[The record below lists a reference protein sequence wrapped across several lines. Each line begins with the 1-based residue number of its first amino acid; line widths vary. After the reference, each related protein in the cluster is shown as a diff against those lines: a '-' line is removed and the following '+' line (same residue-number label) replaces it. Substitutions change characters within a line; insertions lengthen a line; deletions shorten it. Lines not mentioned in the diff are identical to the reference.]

1 MVPRYLIICTL
12 RLGDVLLTTP
22 LARSIKDHEPEA
34 LVDYLVL
41 SGTEGIL
48 SGNPDIHRVW
58 SVPHRT
64 GLLNRIDEWR
74 QLYRRYDFVLAP
86 VSSDRA
92 RFYAFISGKQ
102 SIGFYNPHSSYWS
115 KSLLTKA
122 FLFDDIN
129 THTVLHHA
137 RLLEPLGI
145 PKILEVVPPQ
155 GETYEIHQTGPRVVI
170 HPWAKFTYKN
180 WRQDHWIALIK
191 KFNET
196 GWRVHLTGSNAPD
209 EATALTELSAL
220 TGAVNLAGQLSFA
233 QITSLLRQSNIFV
246 GVDTSITHLAAATGI
261 PTWALFGPTNPV
273 KWGPWPANYRQTQN
287 PWQAQGT
294 QTQGNVTLMQGPGP
308 CVPCHQEGC
317 LRHPNS
323 HSQCLDDLTW
333 EVVWTSIQKTLGS
346 LE

>member
-22 LARSIKDHEPEA
+22 LARSIKAHEPEA

-58 SVPHRT
+58 SLPHRT
-64 GLLNRIDEWR
+64 GLLNRIVEWR
-74 QLYRRYDFVLAP
+74 QLFRRYDFVLAP

-102 SIGFYNPHSSYWS
+102 RIGFYNPHSSYWS
-115 KSLLTKA
+115 KKLLTQS
-122 FLFDDIN
+122 FLFDDTN

-145 PKILEVVPPQ
+145 PKILKVVPPQ
-155 GETYEIHQTGPRVVI
+155 GASYAISQTGRTAVI

-180 WRQDHWIALIK
+180 WRQDHWAALIN
-191 KFNET
+191 KFKEAH
-196 GWRVHLTGSNAPD
+196 WQVYLTGSRAPD
-209 EATALTELSAL
+209 EMTALTELATL

-233 QITSLLRQSNIFV
+233 QITSLLHQSNIFV

-261 PTWALFGPTNPV
+261 ATWALFGPTNPV
-273 KWGPWPANYRQTQN
+273 KWGPWPNDYPLIQN
-287 PWQAQGT
+287 PWQAQGH
-294 QTQGNVTLMQGPGP
+294 QTQGNVTLLQGPGL

-317 LRHPNS
+317 FRHPNS
-323 HSQCLDDLTW
+323 HSQCLENLTW
-333 EVVWTSIQKTLGS
+333 QTVWKSIASFNMK
-346 LE
+346 